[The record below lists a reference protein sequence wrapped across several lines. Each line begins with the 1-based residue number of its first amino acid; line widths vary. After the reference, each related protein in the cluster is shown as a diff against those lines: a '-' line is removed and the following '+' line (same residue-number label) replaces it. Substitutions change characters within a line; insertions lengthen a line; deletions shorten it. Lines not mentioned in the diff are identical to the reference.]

1 MSVKPRYT
9 HAKFTHHDTVMSRL
23 GWAHRHRSNT
33 PAIPRHD
40 ATSKGML
47 DVTLFVPEFIA
58 PEAKSL
64 RQQIEDAVQ
73 QVLANGNVGAL
84 EVMSVPN
91 HWLTNANWHLGEK
104 VDVRGAHIR
113 SHDVE
118 GGKFTGIHNVSYAN
132 HDNGLR
138 LGVVEACHRNTFRGT
153 VEYLDPASGHVIS
166 QQLEETFRAP
176 EDVMQAVVRWHEQR
190 NAQLDAGTW
199 ESQLKREGWAYA
211 SADGMRIKQDP
222 QLGGIIDQA
231 ISDKKWFVIF
241 HHEGL
246 PQVDDFD
253 TAGEAHAYFDRNMA
267 GQLAQDIV
275 EFADKFGVNQ
285 DQVIAAYQDQ
295 VVRNY
300 GGSERAQEVVKL
312 AHDQLGGLNNTEDLL
327 RHCLESGMSAN
338 DLAGAIWGVS
348 DWPKVRA
355 SYARTDSEIEA
366 VWEAAGYGISDT
378 GGGSRAAMK
387 VVGGVEFWLTDYSET
402 ETPNPDFALI
412 AGAYVP
418 DTCDWLNFSRD
429 VANLADAEA
438 QMEEWATQLQDAL
451 HEAYGESAAPAPKPS
466 RGPSM

>member
-9 HAKFTHHDTVMSRL
+9 HAKFAHHDTVMSRL
-23 GWAHRHRSNT
+23 GWAHRHSSNT

-40 ATSKGML
+40 ATSKGKL
-47 DVTLFVPEFIA
+47 EVTLFVPEYIA
-58 PEAKSL
+58 PEARSL
-64 RQQIEDAVQ
+64 RQQIDDAVQ
-73 QVLANGNVGAL
+73 QVVANGNVGAL
-84 EVMSVPN
+84 EVMAVPN

-104 VDVRGAHIR
+104 VDVSGARIR

-118 GGKFTGIHNVSYAN
+118 GGKFTGIHNDSYAH

-138 LGVVEACHRNTFRGT
+138 LGVVEAAPRNTFRGT

-190 NAQLDAGTW
+190 NAQLVAGTW

-222 QLGGIIDQA
+222 LLGGIIDQA
-231 ISDKKWFVIF
+231 IRDKKWFVIF

-267 GQLAQDIV
+267 SQLAQDIV
-275 EFADKFGVNQ
+275 EFADKVGVNQ
-285 DQVIAAYQDQ
+285 DRVIAAYQDQ
-295 VVRNY
+295 VIRNY
-300 GGSERAQEVVKL
+300 GGGERAHEV
-312 AHDQLGGLNNTEDLL
+312 AQRAPDQLAGLNNTEALL
-327 RHCLESGMSAN
+327 RHCLEAGMSVD
-338 DLAGAIWGVS
+338 DLAGSIWGIS
-348 DWPKVRA
+348 DWAKVRA

-366 VWEAAGYGISDT
+366 VWEAAGYEISNT
-378 GGGSRAAMK
+378 GGSDWAAMK
-387 VVGGVEFWLTDYSET
+387 IVGGVQFWLSDYSQSAS
-402 ETPNPDFALI
+402 PNPDFALI
-412 AGAYVP
+412 AAAYVP
-418 DTCDWLNFSRD
+418 DTYDHLNFACD